1 MEWCEDN
8 GLSDVELSFELTA
21 EQARGLPLVF
31 SVHGRGEPAWMFA
44 EKNGWDR
51 LADETG
57 AFLLAVPDSPEN
69 IWFLERDGGVFAR
82 MIDRLHS
89 RYGIDRERVYLTGFS
104 NGGMMTREA
113 GTRYPQLFAA
123 LSPWNAPPAETWP
136 GFAEGGWQMPCF
148 IYLGDNDPVARGTE
162 EPLLEQMLRAKL
174 LCGCADGPGALCRI
188 RYTTAEKPLHC
199 RAWVYR
205 GRTLWHSGLPGR
217 AGRTARMCDSDA
229 KICPT
234 ERSTMRAGR
243 HGNL

>member
-1 MEWCEDN
+1 M
-8 GLSDVELSFELTA
+8 T
-21 EQARGLPLVF
+21 
-31 SVHGRGEPAWMFA
+31 FA
-44 EKNGWDR
+44 AGVKLRWFVLGG
-51 LADETG
+51 AGVTG

-162 EPLLEQMLRAKL
+162 EPLLEQMLRAN
-174 LCGCADGPGALCRI
+174 CCAAVRTAGGFVPDAIYNGENH
-188 RYTTAEKPLHC
+188 YTAARGYTEGERFGTA
-199 RAWVYR
+199 VYR
-205 GRTLWHSGLPGR
+205 DAQGVPRVCVTVMKNMPHGAIHDESRAAWEFMRRYRRPGNGK
-217 AGRTARMCDSDA
+217 AVETVPHTESTETECA
-229 KICPT
+229 KQKE
-234 ERSTMRAGR
+234 ER
-243 HGNL
+243 LK

>member
-1 MEWCEDN
+1 MSRADFYASPRFALDSVVYGGRSYGFFVHVPE
-8 GLSDVELSFELTA
+8 GLTA

-89 RYGIDRERVYLTGFS
+89 RYGIDRERVYLTGFT

-148 IYLGDNDPVARGTE
+148 IYLGDNDPVARARKNRCWSRCSGQTVV
-162 EPLLEQMLRAKL
+162 R
-174 LCGCADGPGALCRI
+174 LCGRPGALCRM
-188 RYTTAEKPLHC
+188 RYTTAKTITLPRVGIP
-199 RAWVYR
+199 RANA
-205 GRTLWHSGLPGR
+205 L
-217 AGRTARMCDSDA
+217 AQ
-229 KICPT
+229 
-234 ERSTMRAGR
+234 RSTGTRRAYR
-243 HGNL
+243 AYV